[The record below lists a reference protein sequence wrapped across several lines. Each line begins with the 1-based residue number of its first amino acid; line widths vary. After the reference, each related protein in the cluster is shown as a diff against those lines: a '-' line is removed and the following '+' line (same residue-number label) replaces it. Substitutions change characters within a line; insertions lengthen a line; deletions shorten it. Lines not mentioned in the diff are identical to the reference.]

1 MATGGLTPLRE
12 NLVYIGWSKQAAWH
26 TPLAPT
32 SFWRWLDGSMADD
45 EIKMTTARE
54 GDTSPHVSLAFKNA
68 QYATAKIVEYLR
80 PRTAGCALQALLGTG
95 SDAYTPPTFATTL
108 AAAIVAGATTFQS
121 TANLGNVGT
130 LALNFTPG
138 VAVQNYEVATADLT
152 TRTGTGPWT
161 YTLATAA
168 TFKQAHGNGDALTTV
183 STHTFTRGLSTFD
196 PYTIEIGRGDGV
208 NAPFQVVRLVDAIC
222 YDLTITSAKGS
233 GVKLEHSWY
242 GAYEQLQNVFATP
255 VYEGLSVVG
264 ATGGPIAHYQALGN
278 WKIDGVNAG
287 NALTIENLTIKAK
300 NTTNVEE
307 FVSEGIQPDFFT
319 LDNFDVSA
327 TAQVIFQNFNQYYEM
342 YFGNTQTPAATA
354 RDSYLVGY
362 GTFLTTWTED
372 AINALTAS
380 LPNVAYTAGKLPF
393 KLDAKPVR
401 QSIAMTGIKSPSFL
415 NPLILT
421 LTNSQNSQY

>member
-12 NLVYIGWSKQAAWH
+12 NLVYIGWAKQAAWH
-26 TPLAPT
+26 TPLVPT

-54 GDTSPHVSLAFKNA
+54 GDTSPHVSFAFKNA
-68 QYATAKIVEYLR
+68 QYATAKVVEYLR
-80 PRTAGCALQALLGTG
+80 PRTAGCAIQALLGTG
-95 SDAYTPPTFATTL
+95 SDAYTAPAQSTTLSANVLVAATT
-108 AAAIVAGATTFQS
+108 IQVTAT
-121 TANLGNVGT
+121 LGTVGT
-130 LALNFTPG
+130 LPVNLTPG
-138 VAVQNYEVATADLT
+138 VANQNYEVVTLDLT
-152 TRTGTGPWT
+152 TRTGTGPYT
-161 YTLATAA
+161 YTIAASGKTA
-168 TFKQAHGNGDALTTV
+168 QAHTSGDAVTSV
-183 STHTFTRGLSTFD
+183 STHLFTRGLSTFD

-222 YDLTITSAKGS
+222 YDLTLTSAKGS

-327 TAQVIFQNFNQYYEM
+327 TAQVIFQSFAQYYEM
-342 YFGNTQTPAATA
+342 YFGNTQAPAATA
-354 RDSYLVGY
+354 RDSFLVGY